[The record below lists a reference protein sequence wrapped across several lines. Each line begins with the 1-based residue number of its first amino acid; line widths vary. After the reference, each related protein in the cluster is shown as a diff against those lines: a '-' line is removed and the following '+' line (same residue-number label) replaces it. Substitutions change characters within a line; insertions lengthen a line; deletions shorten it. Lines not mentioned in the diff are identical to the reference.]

1 MIEIE
6 RKFLVSQSKWQPV
19 GAGTKIKQGYLSVD
33 PERVV
38 RVRLSGPL
46 AYLTIKGPA
55 KGIAR
60 TELEYKIPL
69 DDAEI
74 LIKMCVGYPVVKTRY
89 IERIGKNV
97 WEIDVFEEE
106 NKGLVL
112 AEIELDDENQI
123 VDLPAWVEEEV
134 SENQRFF
141 NSFLS
146 QNPFTLW

>member
-19 GAGTKIKQGYLSVD
+19 GVGTKIKQGYLSAD

-38 RVRLSGPL
+38 RVRLSGSM

-74 LIKMCVGYPVVKTRY
+74 LIKMCVGYPVIKTRY

-106 NKGLVL
+106 NKGLVM
-112 AEIELDDENQI
+112 AEVELEDENQM

-134 SENQRFF
+134 SGDQRFF

-146 QNPFTLW
+146 QTPFALW